1 MKNLNLLV
9 VEGNLQ
15 KENENFRQNG
25 IQTHAES
32 LKDSLEY
39 YSKDLNID
47 VFNPCAEKN
56 FDKIILNIK
65 KYDGLI
71 WGGSSLNIY
80 NDCIEIRRQISF
92 MKECFKNI
100 KKILA
105 ICWGMQVA
113 VTAAGGEVKK
123 STKGAHI
130 GIAND
135 IEINENGLNH
145 PLYKSKNKKFNSPA
159 FNFDEV
165 STLPEGAINLASN
178 KINAVQSVNF
188 KFGISDIWGLQY
200 HPEIT
205 YSKMISLI
213 KFRKDKLI
221 NVRKCFKDEEEIK
234 KHIDFIEKEIKIS
247 LKESRML
254 ELKNWLNYLKTAA

>member
-1 MKNLNLLV
+1 MKKLNLLV
-9 VEGNLQ
+9 VEGNPQ
-15 KENENFRQNG
+15 KENTIFTKSG

-32 LKDSLEY
+32 LKESLLF
-39 YSKDLNID
+39 YSSDLNID
-47 VFNPCAEKN
+47 VFNPCSELS
-56 FDKIILNIK
+56 FDKVLPNIK

-80 NDCIEIRRQISF
+80 NDCIEIRRQITF

-100 KKILA
+100 KKVLA

-123 STKGAHI
+123 SKNGAHI

-135 IEINENGLNH
+135 IEINENGLKH
-145 PLYKSKNKKFNSPA
+145 PLYLSKNKKFNSPA

-165 STLPEGAINLASN
+165 VSLPKGAVHLASN
-178 KINAVQSVNF
+178 KINKVQSIHF
-188 KFGISDIWGLQY
+188 KSGVSDVWGLQY

-205 YSKMISLI
+205 YHKMITLI
-213 KFRKDKLI
+213 SFRKDRLI
-221 NVRKCFKDEEEIK
+221 NERKCFKDEKEIHDHISFIEQEIK
-234 KHIDFIEKEIKIS
+234 VSKKY
-247 LKESRML
+247 SRML
-254 ELKNWLNYLKTAA
+254 ELRNWLKYLKAA

>member
-1 MKNLNLLV
+1 MKNLNLLI
-9 VEGNLQ
+9 VEGNLP
-15 KENENFRQNG
+15 KENNNFKDSG

-32 LKDSLEY
+32 LKESLSY
-39 YSKDLNID
+39 YTKDLNIE
-47 VFNPCAEKN
+47 VFNPCSEKS
-56 FDKIILNIK
+56 FDRILPNLK

-113 VTAAGGEVKK
+113 VTAAGGTVKK
-123 STKGAHI
+123 SNNGAHI

-135 IEINENGLNH
+135 IEINNEGLKH
-145 PLYKSKNKKFNSPA
+145 PLYRSKNKKFNSPA

-165 STLPEGAINLASN
+165 VSLPKGAINLASN
-178 KINAVQSVNF
+178 KINKVQSINF
-188 KFGISDIWGLQY
+188 KSGISDIWGLQY

-205 YSKMISLI
+205 YHKMITLI
-213 KFRKDKLI
+213 KFRKDRLI
-221 NVRKCFKDEEEIK
+221 NTKRCFNSEAEIQNHISFIEEEIK
-234 KHIDFIEKEIKIS
+234 KSEKD
-247 LKESRML
+247 SRML
-254 ELKNWLNYLKTAA
+254 ELKNWLDYLKAA

>member
-1 MKNLNLLV
+1 MEKKRILI
-9 VEGNLQ
+9 VEGNLE
-15 KENENFRQNG
+15 KENNNFKDSG

-32 LKDSLEY
+32 LKESLSY
-39 YSKDLNID
+39 YTKDLNIE
-47 VFNPCAEKN
+47 VFNPCSEKS
-56 FDKIILNIK
+56 FDRILPNLK

-100 KKILA
+100 NKILA

-123 STKGAHI
+123 ANNGAHI

-135 IEINENGLNH
+135 IEINENGLKH
-145 PLYKSKNKKFNSPA
+145 PLYKSKNQKFNSPA

-165 STLPEGAINLASN
+165 VKLPEGAIHLASN
-178 KINAVQSVNF
+178 KINKIQSIHFN
-188 KFGISDIWGLQY
+188 KGISEVWGLQY

-205 YSKMISLI
+205 YNKMITLI
-213 KFRKDKLI
+213 KFRKEKLI
-221 NVRKCFKDEEEIK
+221 NNRKCFNDEAEIQNHIKFIEEEIK
-234 KHIDFIEKEIKIS
+234 RSVKD
-247 LKESRML
+247 SRML
-254 ELKNWLNYLKTAA
+254 ELKNWLDYLKAA

>member
-1 MKNLNLLV
+1 MKKILI
-9 VEGNLQ
+9 VEGNLP
-15 KENENFRQNG
+15 KENKNFQNSG
-25 IQTHAES
+25 IQTHADSLKES
-32 LKDSLEY
+32 LSY

-47 VFNPCAEKN
+47 VFNPCEEKT

-80 NDCIEIRRQISF
+80 NDCIEIRRQIAF

-100 KKILA
+100 NKILA

-123 STKGAHI
+123 SSNGVHV

-135 IEINENGLNH
+135 IEVNENGLNH
-145 PLYKSKNKKFNSPA
+145 PLYKLKNKKFNSPA

-165 STLPEGAINLASN
+165 VKLPEGAVHLASN
-178 KINAVQSVNF
+178 KINKIQSIHF
-188 KFGISDIWGLQY
+188 KSGKSDIWGLQY

-205 YSKMISLI
+205 YHKMITLI
-213 KFRKDKLI
+213 NFRKDKLI
-221 NVRKCFKDEEEIK
+221 NDRKCFKDEEEVKNNIK
-234 KHIDFIEKEIKIS
+234 FIEEEIKHS
-247 LKESRML
+247 VKDSRML
-254 ELKNWLNYLKTAA
+254 ELKNWLDYLKAA

>member
-1 MKNLNLLV
+1 MENPKLLI

-15 KENENFRQNG
+15 KENDNFTDSG

-32 LKDSLEY
+32 LKESLLY
-39 YSKDLNID
+39 YSNNLNIE
-47 VFNPCAEKN
+47 VFNPCSEKS
-56 FDKIILNIK
+56 FDRILPNLE

-92 MKECFKNI
+92 MKECFKKI

-123 STKGAHI
+123 ATNGAHI

-135 IEINENGLNH
+135 IEINENGLKH

-165 STLPEGAINLASN
+165 VTLPNKAVYLASN
-178 KINAVQSVNF
+178 KINKIQSIHFNSGV
-188 KFGISDIWGLQY
+188 SDIWGLQY

-205 YSKMISLI
+205 YHKMITLI

-221 NVRKCFKDEEEIK
+221 NMRKCFNDEAEIQNHINFIGEEIK
-234 KHIDFIEKEIKIS
+234 RSEKD
-247 LKESRML
+247 SRML
-254 ELKNWLNYLKTAA
+254 ELKNWLDYLKAA

>member
-1 MKNLNLLV
+1 MKNLNLLI
-9 VEGNLQ
+9 VEGNLP
-15 KENENFRQNG
+15 KENNNFRVSG

-32 LKDSLEY
+32 LKESLSY
-39 YSKDLNID
+39 YTKDLNIE
-47 VFNPCAEKN
+47 VFNPCSEKS
-56 FDKIILNIK
+56 FDRIIPNLEK
-65 KYDGLI
+65 FDGLI

-113 VTAAGGEVKK
+113 VTSAGGEVKK
-123 STKGAHI
+123 ATKGAHI

-135 IEINENGLNH
+135 IEINENGLKH

-165 STLPEGAINLASN
+165 VTLPDGAVNLASN
-178 KINAVQSVNF
+178 KINKVQSIHF
-188 KFGISDIWGLQY
+188 KKGVSDVWGLQY

-205 YSKMISLI
+205 YHKMITLI
-213 KFRKDKLI
+213 KFRKQKLI
-221 NVRKCFKDEEEIK
+221 DNKKCFNNEIEIQNHIKFIEEEIK
-234 KHIDFIEKEIKIS
+234 RSVKD
-247 LKESRML
+247 SRML
-254 ELKNWLNYLKTAA
+254 ELKNWLDYLKAA

>member
-1 MKNLNLLV
+1 MSHILI
-9 VEGNLQ
+9 VEGNLP
-15 KENENFRQNG
+15 NENKNFQDSG

-32 LKDSLEY
+32 LKESLLY
-39 YSKDLNID
+39 YSNDLKID
-47 VFNPCAEKN
+47 VFNPCAEKT
-56 FDKIILNIK
+56 FDKIIPNIK

-80 NDCIEIRRQISF
+80 NDCIEIRRQIAF

-123 STKGAHI
+123 SSNGAHI
-130 GIAND
+130 GIAKD
-135 IEINENGLNH
+135 IEINDNGLNH

-165 STLPEGAINLASN
+165 VTVPNGAINLASN
-178 KINAVQSVNF
+178 KINKVQGINF
-188 KFGISDIWGLQY
+188 KCGISDIWGLQY

-205 YSKMISLI
+205 YRKMITLI
-213 KFRKDKLI
+213 NFRKEKLI
-221 NVRKCFKDEEEIK
+221 NVRKCFNNEIEVQNHIKFIEEEIK
-234 KHIDFIEKEIKIS
+234 KSAKDN
-247 LKESRML
+247 RML
-254 ELKNWLNYLKTAA
+254 ELKNWLDYLKAA

>member
-1 MKNLNLLV
+1 MKNLNLLI

-15 KENENFRQNG
+15 EENDSFKNSG

-32 LKDSLEY
+32 LKESLSY
-39 YSKDLNID
+39 YTKDLNIE
-47 VFNPCAEKN
+47 VFNPCSEKS
-56 FDKIILNIK
+56 FDRIIPNLK
-65 KYDGLI
+65 KFDGLI

-100 KKILA
+100 NKILA

-123 STKGAHI
+123 STNGAHI

-135 IEINENGLNH
+135 IEINENGLMH

-165 STLPEGAINLASN
+165 VKLPKDAIHLASN
-178 KINAVQSVNF
+178 KINKIQSIHF
-188 KFGISDIWGLQY
+188 KSEIADVWGLQY

-205 YSKMISLI
+205 YRKMITLI
-213 KFRKDKLI
+213 NFRKDRLI
-221 NVRKCFKDEEEIK
+221 NNRKCFNNKTEIQN
-234 KHIDFIEKEIKIS
+234 HIKFIEDENKLSVKD
-247 LKESRML
+247 SRML
-254 ELKNWLNYLKTAA
+254 ELKNWLEYLNAA

>member
-15 KENENFRQNG
+15 KENETFKNSG
-25 IQTHAES
+25 IPTHAES
-32 LKDSLEY
+32 LKESLSFY
-39 YSKDLNID
+39 TNDLNID
-47 VFNPCAEKN
+47 VFNPCSEKS
-56 FDKIILNIK
+56 FDKILPIIK

-113 VTAAGGEVKK
+113 VTAAGGTVKK
-123 STKGAHI
+123 SVNGAHI
-130 GIAND
+130 GIAQD
-135 IEINENGLNH
+135 IEINSNGESH
-145 PLYKSKNKKFNSPA
+145 PLYKSKKKKFNSPA

-165 STLPEGAINLASN
+165 VTLPEGCVHLASN
-178 KINAVQSVNF
+178 KINKIQSINF
-188 KFGISDIWGLQY
+188 KSGVSDVWGLQY

-205 YSKMISLI
+205 YNKMITLI
-213 KFRKDKLI
+213 KFRKDRLI
-221 NVRKCFKDEEEIK
+221 NDRKCFKDELEIQNHIKFIEEEIK
-234 KHIDFIEKEIKIS
+234 RSEKD
-247 LKESRML
+247 SRMQ
-254 ELKNWLNYLKTAA
+254 ELKNFLNYLKAA

>member
-1 MKNLNLLV
+1 MNNLNLLV

-15 KENENFRQNG
+15 KENENFKNSG
-25 IQTHAES
+25 IPTHAES
-32 LKDSLEY
+32 LKESLSY
-39 YSKDLNID
+39 YTNDLNID
-47 VFNPCAEKN
+47 VFNPCAEKS
-56 FDKIILNIK
+56 FDKILPNIK
-65 KYDGLI
+65 KYQGLI

-123 STKGAHI
+123 SKNGAHI

-135 IEINENGLNH
+135 IEINENGLKH
-145 PLYKSKNKKFNSPA
+145 PLYLSKNKKFNSPA

-165 STLPEGAINLASN
+165 VSLPKDAIHLASN
-178 KINAVQSVNF
+178 KINKIQSVHF
-188 KFGISDIWGLQY
+188 KSGVSDVWGLQY

-205 YSKMISLI
+205 YHKMITLI
-213 KFRKDKLI
+213 KFRKDRLI
-221 NVRKCFKDEEEIK
+221 NVRKCFKDEQEVQNHIKFIEQEIK
-234 KHIDFIEKEIKIS
+234 KSSKDAQ
-247 LKESRML
+247 ML
-254 ELKNWLNYLKTAA
+254 

>member
-1 MKNLNLLV
+1 MKNLNLLI

-15 KENENFRQNG
+15 EENDSFKYSG

-32 LKDSLEY
+32 LKESLSY
-39 YSKDLNID
+39 YTKDLNIE
-47 VFNPCAEKN
+47 VFNPCSEKN
-56 FDKIILNIK
+56 FDRILPNLNK
-65 KYDGLI
+65 FDGLI

-123 STKGAHI
+123 ATNGAHI

-135 IEINENGLNH
+135 IEINENGLKH
-145 PLYKSKNKKFNSPA
+145 PLYKSKTKRFNSPA

-165 STLPEGAINLASN
+165 VTLPEGGIHLASN
-178 KINAVQSVNF
+178 KINKVQSIHF
-188 KFGISDIWGLQY
+188 KKEISDIWGLQY

-205 YSKMISLI
+205 YHKMISLI
-213 KFRKDKLI
+213 KFRKEKLI
-221 NVRKCFKDEEEIK
+221 KNRKCFKDEIEIQNHIKFIEEEIK
-234 KHIDFIEKEIKIS
+234 LSVKD
-247 LKESRML
+247 SRML
-254 ELKNWLNYLKTAA
+254 ELKNWLDYLKAA